1 MVDRVNAYTVRDLS
15 ARVNYAVADG
25 ETLGIFKSGNHSTRR
40 DAWRDLVRLM
50 GGAILELR
58 ALVESEV
65 VKSRLLQREADRL
78 KEEIKKLIDEG
89 GNDQVLAAEVRQ
101 RHELMEEVDRLDRNL
116 DEERKKFLDLKTEFD
131 ALHERNGRMQ
141 IQRDNTEAALAEA
154 VGRESELRDVLFRIK
169 VIVKEAGGGLFTTD
183 ANTLLIARG
192 DALFRIKV
200 LTEKVEEPK

>member
-58 ALVESEV
+58 ALVESEA

-131 ALHERNGRMQ
+131 ALHERNSRMQ